1 MRLVKFGALAAVLC
15 ALAGVSTAQD
25 KVDYAKMIVGKWQVS
40 KADAGTVPEGTLIE
54 FTKDGKMKIKGK
66 KGEEELTLEGK
77 YKVKDNTF
85 TMSLDIGGETKS
97 RTITITKISKTAMS
111 TKDEDGKEVELTRE
125 KAKDKKKGKKKD
137 K

>member
-1 MRLVKFGALAAVLC
+1 MKLVKFGALAAVLC
-15 ALAGVSTAQD
+15 VLAGVSTAQD

-54 FTKDGKMKIKGK
+54 FTKDGKMKVKGK

-125 KAKDKKKGKKKD
+125 KAKKKGKKKD
-137 K
+137 N